1 MTVAVWQAVTREEV
15 RAAKRG
21 AAAAWLQAR
30 VEADQPLPGL
40 GWCGQGGSGGG
51 KRRRKR
57 GMGEAAA
64 EEEVVREVLE
74 HAVVRMKADPF
85 SVLVEMMGPAAV
97 RRLQPLEGE
106 EGAAVAPLRVPGFL

>member
-1 MTVAVWQAVTREEV
+1 M

-40 GWCGQGGSGGG
+40 GWCGQGGSGG

-57 GMGEAAA
+57 GSGGIDEAG
-64 EEEVVREVLE
+64 EEVVREVLE

-106 EGAAVAPLRVPGFL
+106 EESAAVAPLRVPGFL